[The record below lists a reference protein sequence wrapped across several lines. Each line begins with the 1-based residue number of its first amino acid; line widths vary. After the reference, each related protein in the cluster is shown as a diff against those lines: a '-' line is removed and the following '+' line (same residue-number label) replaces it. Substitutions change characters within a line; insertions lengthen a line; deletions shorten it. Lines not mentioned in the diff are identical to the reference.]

1 MGAYPIGLEMSPR
14 PTVMED
20 GTGKAS
26 PRPPW
31 ALWKKFMVVGI
42 FLVIAIPLGVILGVS
57 LTGKFNNKGSNS
69 SDGKNSLWQPSVAD
83 SWQIVLLKPIKIGDD
98 AVVTPDV
105 GIYDIDVYDNDA
117 VTIQALQASGK
128 KVICYF
134 SAGSWENWRD
144 DRDDFEKADLGKV
157 MDGWP
162 DERWVDVRSDNVRSI
177 MKKRIEFAAGKGCD
191 AIDPDNVDGFQ
202 NDNGLDLTAEDAVDF
217 IKFLAETAGSY
228 GMSTGL
234 KNAGDIIP
242 DVLDYVH
249 FSVNEQCIEY
259 SECETF
265 AAFIRA
271 DKPVF
276 NIEYPAG
283 TPDDVAPSAIK
294 EICSQTG
301 NSTGTSGFSTVIKN
315 LNLDGWVE
323 YCGQKETYT
332 TELDTSA

>member
-1 MGAYPIGLEMSPR
+1 M
-14 PTVMED
+14 
-20 GTGKAS
+20 
-26 PRPPW
+26 
-31 ALWKKFMVVGI
+31 
-42 FLVIAIPLGVILGVS
+42 
-57 LTGKFNNKGSNS
+57 
-69 SDGKNSLWQPSVAD
+69 
-83 SWQIVLLKPIKIGDD
+83 
-98 AVVTPDV
+98 
-105 GIYDIDVYDNDA
+105 
-117 VTIQALQASGK
+117 
-128 KVICYF
+128 
-134 SAGSWENWRD
+134 
-144 DRDDFEKADLGKV
+144 
-157 MDGWP
+157 
-162 DERWVDVRSDNVRSI
+162 
-177 MKKRIEFAAGKGCD
+177 
-191 AIDPDNVDGFQ
+191 
-202 NDNGLDLTAEDAVDF
+202 DLTAEDAVDF